1 MKKAAGGQASASL
14 KEPSS
19 PSPSDPKQQQ
29 FLPVGE
35 YEVFLSFRGPDIRDS
50 FADCVYRGLIRSKIR
65 TFRDEQD
72 LPKGEKMEHFL
83 LRAIVETKIYVP
95 IISPTYVDSRW
106 CLQEL
111 AKMVEC
117 WKQGK
122 GHVILPIFYF
132 VAPSEVKKQ
141 ESAGFKSAFELYGE
155 KFDAAT
161 IGEWKEALKEVG
173 EMKGWHVTELVGQGT
188 VINEVFVQI
197 ECHLRNSY
205 KLATDEL
212 VGINSHVENMKK
224 LLNHADSNTQKIVG
238 IHGMSGTG
246 KTTIAKAVYNEVC
259 VQFDQSCFL
268 EDVRRI
274 LSSENGGDVTLQTN
288 IISSILKVD
297 SQVRNVGE
305 GINIIRDRVCR
316 HKVLIVLDDVDERFD
331 FDRVFGRLDYF
342 STESR
347 FIITTTDKRVLIKFD
362 HKLYEPEE
370 MSHEYSLVLFSKHA
384 FGADHPPA
392 EFLDTSEK
400 FVEAASRLPI
410 ALKVIGSLL
419 FRRDMKFWD
428 AKLTELRSMH
438 PTKVQERLR
447 INYNELTYYEKQ
459 IFLDIAC
466 FFVGEDK
473 EIPFY
478 MWDGSG
484 YNPEGGIDSLLMKS
498 LIKINERNQFW
509 MHDHFRRLG
518 EHIVQE
524 DYPQQPFK
532 RSRIWSNEDALEILR
547 SGGKGS
553 NYYRVEA
560 LRIDMRHMIEDQDGV
575 VPLMKKLPG
584 LRYLEVAYGRLV
596 GDLKE
601 ALPKLRCLRLRH
613 CSSVPASFS
622 MEELTV
628 LELRGS
634 AVKDD
639 WQGWNRLLLKGA
651 RQLKVVDLSSC
662 RDLETPP
669 DLSRCPSMQVLN
681 LSHCSAMKGKL
692 PISKLTE
699 LRQLN
704 ISRTKISELS
714 GGDNLTTK
722 LQKLQTINALDS
734 ALTSLPTDLQH
745 LNSLK
750 TLEWTTNS
758 RNAINV
764 DYNKLLFLPAGLTR
778 LTLSRTVVANL
789 SDLEDLEELRF
800 EHCPRENSILEDIA
814 RLLKLKILMLRFSD
828 DNHGSNW
835 DDRRANTLLALPPSL
850 TRLHVRHYMHRE
862 NYFPSLVGLT
872 RLTELY
878 LIQVG
883 FLEIPS
889 LNQLVALETLRIFE
903 APNLVNLDGLE
914 GLEHLMYLTVEN
926 CGALKTIPS
935 LRASSTKLQKLVIRR
950 CPRLTEIQEFVKLK
964 RSLPSQLIRIREC
977 PSLVI
982 VDEEGSSLGQ
992 DSARTS
998 FISTAG

>member
-1 MKKAAGGQASASL
+1 
-14 KEPSS
+14 
-19 PSPSDPKQQQ
+19 
-29 FLPVGE
+29 
-35 YEVFLSFRGPDIRDS
+35 
-50 FADCVYRGLIRSKIR
+50 
-65 TFRDEQD
+65 
-72 LPKGEKMEHFL
+72 
-83 LRAIVETKIYVP
+83 
-95 IISPTYVDSRW
+95 
-106 CLQEL
+106 
-111 AKMVEC
+111 
-117 WKQGK
+117 
-122 GHVILPIFYF
+122 
-132 VAPSEVKKQ
+132 
-141 ESAGFKSAFELYGE
+141 
-155 KFDAAT
+155 
-161 IGEWKEALKEVG
+161 
-173 EMKGWHVTELVGQGT
+173 
-188 VINEVFVQI
+188 
-197 ECHLRNSY
+197 
-205 KLATDEL
+205 
-212 VGINSHVENMKK
+212 MKK
-224 LLNHADSNTQKIVG
+224 LLNPDDSTSQKIMG

-259 VQFDQSCFL
+259 AQFDQSCFM
-268 EDVRRI
+268 EDVRRM
-274 LSSENGGDVTLQTN
+274 LSSENGGDVALQTN

-297 SQVRNVGE
+297 FQVRNVGE

-370 MSHEYSLVLFSKHA
+370 MSHEYSLMLFSKHA

-392 EFLDTSEK
+392 EFLDASEK

-428 AKLTELRSMH
+428 AKLAELRSIH

-447 INYNELTYYEKQ
+447 ISYNELTYYEKQ

-484 YNPEGGIDSLLMKS
+484 YHPEGGIDSLIMKS

-518 EHIVQE
+518 EHIVHE

-547 SGGKGS
+547 SGGKARR

-560 LRIDMRHMIEDQDGV
+560 LRIDMRNMIEGQDGV

-613 CSSVPASFS
+613 CSSVPANFS

-634 AVKDD
+634 AVRDD
-639 WQGWNRLLLKGA
+639 WQGWKGLILKGA
-651 RQLKVVDLSSC
+651 RHLKVVDVSSC

-669 DLSRCPSMQVLN
+669 DLSPCPSLQVLN

-692 PISKLTE
+692 PISNLTE

-704 ISRTKISELS
+704 ISRTHITELS

-722 LQKLQTINALDS
+722 LQKLQTISALDS
-734 ALTSLPTDLQH
+734 ALTSLPADLQH
-745 LNSLK
+745 LSSLK
-750 TLEWTTNS
+750 ALEWKTNS

-764 DYNKLLFLPAGLTR
+764 DYNRLLLLPAGLTR

-800 EHCPRENSILEDIA
+800 EHCPQKASIFEDIA
-814 RLLKLKILMLRFSD
+814 RLLKLKILILRFSD
-828 DNHGSNW
+828 DNHGSDQ
-835 DDRRANTLLALPPSL
+835 DDRRAITMLALPPSL

-862 NYFPSLVGLT
+862 IYFPSLVGLN

-878 LIQVG
+878 LIHVG

-935 LRASSTKLQKLVIRR
+935 LQSSSTKLQKLVINR
-950 CPRLTEIQEFVKLK
+950 CPRLTQIRGFVKLK
-964 RSLPSQLIRIREC
+964 PSLPSQLIRIREC
-977 PSLVI
+977 PSLII
-982 VDEEGSSLGQ
+982 VDEEGGSSGQ
-992 DSARTS
+992 DTARTS
-998 FISTAG
+998 FIGAS